1 MAVEM
6 KCCPG
11 LFGLGNCIIDS
22 FRLLRASSVSTWF
35 SLQKRKQGIPDGLFG
50 QYFGIANDNN
60 SVACASHGYVQPT
73 WIIKKTDSLIFVGAD
88 TRHDYNIFLLILESV
103 NASNFNILK
112 MERVIIQY

>member
-1 MAVEM
+1 MLS
-6 KCCPG
+6 G
-11 LFGLGNCIIDS
+11 SLWFGKLHHRFLQIIKS
-22 FRLLRASSVSTWF
+22 PLCQHMVFLA
-35 SLQKRKQGIPDGLFG
+35 KMKQGIPDGLFG

-112 MERVIIQY
+112 MERVIIEY